1 MIPIELIVGFEL
13 SKILQTY
20 IMEND
25 AYIGAMHKD
34 GKKIKG
40 I

>member
-25 AYIGAMHKD
+25 AYAMHKA
-34 GKKIKG
+34 GKKVKG